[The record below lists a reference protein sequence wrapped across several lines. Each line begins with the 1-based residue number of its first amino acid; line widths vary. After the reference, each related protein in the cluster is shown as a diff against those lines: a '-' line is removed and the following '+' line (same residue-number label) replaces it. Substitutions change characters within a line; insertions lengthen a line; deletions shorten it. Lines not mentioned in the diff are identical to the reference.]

1 MQASIKQSKPTFKAL
16 STLEAQ
22 TIFDDLRAEGYGMN
36 INKKQYA
43 AIANCSVSAVDN
55 YIAKSYGVPSYR
67 KIGHQRNARVLFSL
81 RTVAE
86 YLAAQTVQTV

>member
-1 MQASIKQSKPTFKAL
+1 MGLTTKQSTPAFKAL
-16 STLEAQ
+16 STPEAQ
-22 TIFDDLRAEGYGMN
+22 TIFDDLRAEGYGIN

-55 YIAKSYGVPSYR
+55 YIAKGYGTPSYK

-81 RTVAE
+81 RDVAE
-86 YLAAQTVQTV
+86 YLAAQTVATI

>member
-1 MQASIKQSKPTFKAL
+1 MQTSIKQSTPTFKAL
-16 STLEAQ
+16 STPEAQ
-22 TIFDDLRAEGYGMN
+22 TIFDDLRAEGYGIN

-55 YIAKSYGVPSYR
+55 YIAKGYGTPSYK

-81 RTVAE
+81 RDVSE
-86 YLAAQTVQTV
+86 YLAAQTVQTA